1 MVKPLALCG
10 QAALGALSL
19 DGGQIY
25 HSTVCTAGMVGITYE
40 DFLDLQYDPQPTDL
54 VCQFYVE
61 PAADQTDESAA
72 SRVASESSNGT
83 WAELQVEGSVTDLSA
98 TACGIEEMRVEGR
111 ADRDGYRV
119 TVAYPDALFEPGNMP
134 QVLSCVAGNILG
146 MKAVDRIRLLDCEWP
161 EQLTI
166 SFPGPQFGT
175 SVREQ
180 FFDADDRPITA
191 TVPKPKVGL
200 STDQHAT
207 IGYEAWT
214 GGIDLLKDDE
224 NLTDPS
230 FNPFADRLTESLARR
245 DQAEDETG
253 DPKSYLLNV
262 TGTGHEMLERV
273 DMAAE
278 HGCEYVMVDVVVT
291 GWAAVQQVRRRWE
304 KHGLAIHAHRAMH
317 AAFDRVPDHGVSMR
331 VIAQIAR
338 LCGVDQIHTG
348 TANLGKLANEDTVGI
363 NEWLYADLYGLSD
376 VLPMASG
383 GLHPGLVPEL
393 VDRCGT
399 NIGVQAGG
407 GVHGH
412 PDGTHEGAKALR
424 AAVEAAAAGR
434 DIQDAAADS
443 PALAT
448 ALEKW
453 GTETP
458 R

>member
-1 MVKPLALCG
+1 
-10 QAALGALSL
+10 
-19 DGGQIY
+19 
-25 HSTVCTAGMVGITYE
+25 MVGITYE
-40 DFLDLQYDPQPTDL
+40 DFLDLSYEPVDSDL
-54 VCQFYVE
+54 VCSFYVE
-61 PAADQTDESAA
+61 PAADQDPESAA

-83 WAELQVEGSVTDLSA
+83 WAELQVEGGVTDLSA
-98 TACGIEEMRVEGR
+98 TACGIEPATAEGR
-111 ADRDGYRV
+111 EGSHV
-119 TVAYPDALFEPGNMP
+119 TVAYPDALFEHGNMP
-134 QVLSCVAGNILG
+134 QVLSCIAGNILG

-161 EQLTI
+161 APLAT
-166 SFPGPQFGT
+166 SFRGPQFGT
-175 SVREQ
+175 GVRSEL
-180 FFDADDRPITA
+180 FDAGDRPITA

-200 STDQHAT
+200 STDQHAQV
-207 IGYEAWT
+207 GYEAWT

-224 NLTDPS
+224 NLTDQS
-230 FNPFADRLTESLARR
+230 FNPFEDRLTESLAQR
-245 DQAEDETG
+245 DRAEDETG

-262 TGTGHEMLERV
+262 TAGGTEMLERV

-278 HGCEYVMVDVVVT
+278 HGCEYVMVDVVTT
-291 GWAAVQQVRRRWE
+291 GWASVQQVRDRCE

-317 AAFDRVPDHGVSMR
+317 AAFDRLPSHGVSMR
-331 VIAQIAR
+331 VIAQVAR

-348 TANLGKLANEDTVGI
+348 TADLGKLANEDTVGI
-363 NEWLYADLYGLSD
+363 NEWLYSDLYGLTD

-399 NIGVQAGG
+399 NIGIQAGG

-412 PDGTHEGAKALR
+412 PDGTHAGAKALR
-424 AAVEAAAAGR
+424 GAVEAAASGR
-434 DIQDAAADS
+434 DIEDAAADE

-448 ALEKW
+448 ALDKW